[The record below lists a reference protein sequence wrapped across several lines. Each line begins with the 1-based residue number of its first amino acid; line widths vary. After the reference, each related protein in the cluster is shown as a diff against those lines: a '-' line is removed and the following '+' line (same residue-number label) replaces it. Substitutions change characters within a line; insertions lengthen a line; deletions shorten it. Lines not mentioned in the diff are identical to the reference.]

1 MVDGVN
7 TVIESRLDADTIAR
21 IEHEFTLLLRRA
33 EVAGARRPEA
43 DRLVRSGYLLL
54 SALEANGP
62 LGVNALADATQV
74 DISTASRQIPPL
86 EEQHLVHRLSNPS
99 DRRGSL
105 IDLTPLG
112 RERLQATRD
121 ERRAIFLQLLAD
133 WPEEDRAA
141 FAGYLARLNASIAAR
156 QRPSE

>member
-1 MVDGVN
+1 MIESAN
-7 TVIESRLDADTIAR
+7 TVAGSHLDVESIAC

-43 DRLVRSGYLLL
+43 DRLVRSAYLLL
-54 SALEANGP
+54 SALEARGQ
-62 LGVNALADATQV
+62 LGVAALAEATQV

-86 EEQHLVHRLSNPS
+86 EEQHLVRRLSNPS
-99 DRRGSL
+99 DRRGSV

-121 ERRAIFLQLLAD
+121 ERRATFTQLLAG
-133 WPEEDRAA
+133 WPEQDRAA
-141 FAGYLARLNASIAAR
+141 FAAYLARLNASIAAR
-156 QRPSE
+156 QHASE